1 MLPRGA
7 YVAEEHFGRHRPACA
22 GHCLLARLQEPKH
35 RDDRSNVWPADLKPA
50 VMPLGCWPSGCKN
63 MLTVTLLM
71 VTVPVGVWM
80 SYVEPLVAADGS
92 LLPLLT
98 VLLLLAS
105 TLGFLLTAWLVEPVR
120 SPDPPPP
127 NPGAKPAA
135 NLRPHSA
142 LTLRCVAVQGVM
154 HVDSRGSG
162 RDAVWFIV
170 DRYTK
175 KEHELVE
182 FRAKFCRET
191 VRNPSAP
198 LSPSRFPP
206 ACSSRPP
213 PSS

>member
-1 MLPRGA
+1 MVLPRGA

-22 GHCLLARLQEPKH
+22 GHCLLARLQESKH

-127 NPGAKPAA
+127 TPGK
-135 NLRPHSA
+135 
-142 LTLRCVAVQGVM
+142 T
-154 HVDSRGSG
+154 SRGPPPALNADAALRGRAG
-162 RDAVWFIV
+162 RDA
-170 DRYTK
+170 RG
-175 KEHELVE
+175 LA
-182 FRAKFCRET
+182 RQR
-191 VRNPSAP
+191 
-198 LSPSRFPP
+198 SRRGVVHRRSLHQEG
-206 ACSSRPP
+206 A
-213 PSS
+213 

>member
-1 MLPRGA
+1 MVLPRGA

-22 GHCLLARLQEPKH
+22 GHCLLARLQESKH

-63 MLTVTLLM
+63 MLTVTLVM

-120 SPDPPPP
+120 SPILRLQT
-127 NPGAKPAA
+127 PGAKPDADLCA
-135 NLRPHSA
+135 DAA
-142 LTLRCVAVQGVM
+142 LTLR
-154 HVDSRGSG
+154 
-162 RDAVWFIV
+162 
-170 DRYTK
+170 
-175 KEHELVE
+175 
-182 FRAKFCRET
+182 
-191 VRNPSAP
+191 
-198 LSPSRFPP
+198 
-206 ACSSRPP
+206 
-213 PSS
+213 